1 MIENDTGLPANPT
14 PEQPDRGAA
23 ARPEADVLPEID
35 AAALPAP
42 LREAIGRAG
51 WTELVPVQQRA
62 IPYVLAGR
70 NVMVQARTG
79 SGKTGAFVLPM
90 IKKLNPRNPAC
101 QALVLVPTR
110 ELAKQVAR
118 DAEQLFGPDGL
129 KVVAVYGGVGFGPQ
143 LEAFR
148 TGAQLVVGTPGRI
161 LDHLVRRTLSF
172 AGVRMLVFD
181 EADRMLSI
189 GFYPDM
195 KEIKRHLP
203 ASNYDAFM
211 FSATFPPQV
220 VRLAS
225 EFLRDPEMLSLSGG
239 QVHVAETEHIYYEVP
254 SMGRERCL
262 MRIIEVENPA
272 QAIVFCNT
280 KADVHFVTAVLQ
292 QFGYDADELSADL
305 SQAARE
311 SVLARVRAGRLRFLV
326 ATDVAARGIDIKDLS
341 HVIQYAPSEDR
352 ESYIHRA
359 GRTGR
364 AGASGVAITL
374 ADVMQRMEIVRTAK
388 HYTIEMQKREL
399 PTDAEVQEAVGQRV
413 TALLEARLRE
423 YTSLER
429 ERLER
434 LAPLARTL
442 GQGDGDPLLVAM
454 LLDGYHQTTL
464 HGPPVPTEAASAP
477 VERREDD
484 RREDDR
490 REPDRGRP
498 GPGFEAG
505 RPPRRRRGRPR
516 GGERG

>member
-1 MIENDTGLPANPT
+1 MSEND
-14 PEQPDRGAA
+14 AA
-23 ARPEADVLPEID
+23 SPGRPEAGAAPAPNALPETE
-35 AAALPAP
+35 AAKLPPP
-42 LREAIGRAG
+42 LREAMTRAG
-51 WTELVPVQQRA
+51 WTELVPVQKRA

-90 IKKLNPRNPAC
+90 IERLDPANPAC

-118 DAEQLFGPDGL
+118 DAEQLFGPEGL
-129 KVVAVYGGVGFGPQ
+129 KVAAVYGGVGFGAQ
-143 LEAFR
+143 LAAFR

-161 LDHLVRRTLSF
+161 LDHLMRRTLSF
-172 AGVRMLVFD
+172 SAVRMLVFD

-195 KEIKRHLP
+195 REIKRYLP
-203 ASNYDAFM
+203 ASHYDAFM

-220 VRLAS
+220 LRLAG
-225 EFLRDPEMLSLSGG
+225 EFLREPEMLSLSGS
-239 QVHVAETEHIYYEVP
+239 QVHVAETEHVYYEVP
-254 SMGRERCL
+254 AMGRERCL
-262 MRIIEVENPA
+262 MRVIEVENPA

-280 KADVHFVTAVLQ
+280 KADVHFVTAVLK

-311 SVLARVRAGRLRFLV
+311 SVLARVREGRLRFLV

-341 HVIQYAPSEDR
+341 HVIQYAPPEDR

-359 GRTGR
+359 GRTSR

-374 ADVMQRMEIVRTAK
+374 ADVMQRMEVARIAR
-388 HYTIEMQKREL
+388 HYQIPMQKREL
-399 PTDAEVQEAVGQRV
+399 PSDAEVQEAVGQRV

-423 YTSLER
+423 YTSLEL

-442 GQGDGDPLLVAM
+442 CQADGDPLLVAM

-464 HGPPVPTEAASAP
+464 HGPPVPGETPAAP
-477 VERREDD
+477 QHRREDAD
-484 RREDDR
+484 AA
-490 REPDRGRP
+490 GQP
-498 GPGFEAG
+498 GPAREGG
-505 RPPRRRRGRPR
+505 WPPRRRRRPR
-516 GGERG
+516 GRQG